1 MISMRVSIIVSVVL
15 LGVLMLGCKQSDP
28 EDMLGRNGD
37 VVNFSGYVWD
47 VKIAEAYQV
56 GPGPNYFSGYYED
69 VFVDEQGYLHMRI
82 AEHDGKWFSSEVVSQ
97 MNMGYGKYTWVVQGD
112 LENIPENITLGLFTW
127 DNNTFFDQA
136 NSEVDIEISKW
147 GDAEEQNTLLFSV
160 QPVNFGPYYPERT
173 YLADT
178 EPGELIG
185 VTTHTFIWTDTLITW
200 KSYHGDSESAE
211 DMVAEWSFDLDNPAR
226 VKNENGNS
234 SAPIIIPAPGATTNA
249 RINFWLLPWIS
260 SVPTDGE
267 EQEMVIRRFS
277 YQAY

>member
-1 MISMRVSIIVSVVL
+1 M
-15 LGVLMLGCKQSDP
+15 
-28 EDMLGRNGD
+28 GRSGD
-37 VVNFSGYVWD
+37 VVNFSGYIWD
-47 VKIAEAYQV
+47 VKIAESYQV

-97 MNMGYGKYTWVVQGD
+97 MNMGYGKYSWVVQGD

-136 NSEVDIEISKW
+136 NSEVDIEFSKW
-147 GDAEEQNTLLFSV
+147 GVASEENTMLYSV
-160 QPVNFGPYYPERT
+160 QPVNFGPTYPERT
-173 YLADT
+173 HLIET
-178 EPGELIG
+178 EVGDLVG

-200 KSYHGDSESAE
+200 NSYYGDTESE
-211 DMVAEWSFDLDNPAR
+211 DKRIGTWYFNLDNPPR

-234 SAPIIIPAPGATTNA
+234 SAAIVIPAPGETTNS

-260 SVPTDGE
+260 SSPTDGLE
-267 EQEMVIRRFS
+267 REMVIRKFS
-277 YQAY
+277 YEAAE